1 MIAHCKVKTMN
12 TVQVKSNYQQN
23 LIKHQSNAHANKS
36 INHNLCREG
45 NVVQMHHLY
54 TNNSGMQYSWL
65 RWVFFLCTED
75 IAKLKLRS
83 IYSKDIFEL
92 KLYHRPDKPRIPFE
106 DMDCKLTFTVF
117 DTNAKTIPDQ
127 NIRKMYK
134 STQKR
139 NSPDPLA

>member
-36 INHNLCREG
+36 INHNLCRDG

-65 RWVFFLCTED
+65 RWVFFFV
-75 IAKLKLRS
+75 LK
-83 IYSKDIFEL
+83 I
-92 KLYHRPDKPRIPFE
+92 
-106 DMDCKLTFTVF
+106 
-117 DTNAKTIPDQ
+117 
-127 NIRKMYK
+127 
-134 STQKR
+134 
-139 NSPDPLA
+139 